1 MRKTYAREQADTDRM
16 THTHTHTH
24 THAHRHVYHNTRSAI
39 GGRVIIGII
48 ADCQPRAA
56 FQQEG

>member
-1 MRKTYAREQADTDRM
+1 MLAHRQTDRM
-16 THTHTHTH
+16 THTYTHTH
-24 THAHRHVYHNTRSAI
+24 TDRHVYHNTRSAI

-56 FQQEG
+56 VQQEG

>member
-1 MRKTYAREQADTDRM
+1 MLAHRQTDRM
-16 THTHTHTH
+16 THTHTHT
-24 THAHRHVYHNTRSAI
+24 HRHVYHNTRSAI

-48 ADCQPRAA
+48 DDCQPRAA